1 MSQQK
6 NELKKVLGAGF
17 GIAVMVGGTIGVGIL
32 RTPGTIAGMI
42 DNYWLILACWAF
54 GGVYVLLGSGPFA
67 EMATMLPK
75 AGGPYNYVKRAY
87 GNYAGFL
94 TGWFDYILNSIAP
107 AYFCIVIG
115 EYLALLFP
123 SLKGNETI
131 MALGFLTLFF
141 LYHLGGVKNGSIAQQ
156 VTSVLKVLFFS
167 ALIVSC
173 FVVKVDKTAFTQSAP
188 LFEGGILIGFLVS
201 IQLVMGAYNGWWSSC
216 FFAEEDENPSRNIP
230 KSLFTG
236 GITVMAIYVILNV
249 AFMYVLPASALA
261 NAKSPLVASDVARV
275 IFGDTGATFVTVIA
289 IISLVSI
296 LNAYMMI
303 PPRILYGLSRDGFF
317 IPQGT
322 TVNKGGTPVVAL
334 ILSGVISFVLII
346 LGSFQQLFSLASFMS
361 IVVMAFSFSSHLKLR
376 KSEPNLPRPYLS
388 WGYPWTTILVLIIT
402 FALFLGFAVGD
413 PYNLLLV
420 AIFAALSYPAF
431 LLIMRRNK
439 AS

>member
-32 RTPGTIAGMI
+32 RTPGTIAGML
-42 DNYWLILACWAF
+42 DNYWLILACWVF
-54 GGVYVLLGSGPFA
+54 GGVYVLLGAGSFA
-67 EMATMLPK
+67 EMATMMPK
-75 AGGPYNYVKRAY
+75 AGGPYNYVKRAF
-87 GNYAGFL
+87 GDYAGFL

-131 MALGFLTLFF
+131 MALGFLTIFF

-156 VTSVLKVLFFS
+156 VTSVLKVLFFT

-173 FVVKVDKTAFTQSAP
+173 FVVKVDRAAFTQSAS
-188 LFEGGILIGFLVS
+188 LFEGGILIGFLKS

-216 FFAEEDENPSRNIP
+216 FFAEEDENPAKNIP

-236 GITVMAIYVILNV
+236 GITVMAIYVILNI
-249 AFMYVLPASALA
+249 AFMYVLPVSTLA
-261 NAKSPLVASDVARV
+261 NSPLVASDVTRV
-275 IFGDTGATFVTVIA
+275 VFGDSGATFVIVIS
-289 IISLVSI
+289 IVSLVSI

-303 PPRILYGLSRDGFF
+303 PPRILFGLSRDGFF
-317 IPQGT
+317 IRQGT
-322 TVNKGGTPVVAL
+322 VVNKGGTPVVAL
-334 ILSGVISFVLII
+334 ILSGAISFVLII

-361 IVVMAFSFSSHLKLR
+361 IVVMGFSFSAHIKLR
-376 KSEPNLPRPYLS
+376 NSEPNLARPYRA
-388 WGYPWTTILVLIIT
+388 WGYPWTTILVLIT
-402 FALFLGFAVGD
+402 TLGLFLGFAVGD
-413 PYNLLLV
+413 PYNLILV
-420 AIFAALSYPAF
+420 TVLGVLSYPAF
-431 LLIMRRNK
+431 LVITKKKR
-439 AS
+439 A

>member
-1 MSQQK
+1 MSQSK

-32 RTPGTIAGMI
+32 RTPGTIASML
-42 DNYWLILACWAF
+42 DNYWLILACWTL
-54 GGVYVLLGSGPFA
+54 GGVYVLLGAGSFA

-75 AGGPYNYVKRAY
+75 AGGPYNYVKRAF
-87 GNYAGFL
+87 GDYAGFL

-131 MALGFLTLFF
+131 LALVFLIGFF

-156 VTSVLKVLFFS
+156 ITSVLKVLFFT

-173 FVVKVDKTAFTQSAP
+173 FVVQVDQSAFVQSSSV
-188 LFEGGILIGFLVS
+188 FEGGILIGFLKS
-201 IQLVMGAYNGWWSSC
+201 IQLVMGAYNGWWSNS
-216 FFAEEDENPSRNIP
+216 FFAEEDENPGKNIP

-236 GITVMAIYVILNV
+236 GVVVMGIYVILNI
-249 AFMYVLPASALA
+249 AFMHVLPVSSLA
-261 NAKSPLVASDVARV
+261 NSPLVASDVTRV
-275 IFGDTGATFVTVIA
+275 VFGDSGATFVIVIS
-289 IISLVSI
+289 IVSLVSI

-303 PPRILYGLSRDGFF
+303 PPRILFGLSRDGFF
-317 IPQGT
+317 IPQGAL
-322 TVNKGGTPVVAL
+322 VNKGGTPVVAL
-334 ILSGVISFVLII
+334 ILSGLISFVLII

-361 IVVMAFSFSSHLKLR
+361 IVVMALSFSAHIKLR
-376 KSEPNLPRPYLS
+376 KSEPELFRPYRA

-402 FALFLGFAVGD
+402 FGLFIGFAIGD
-413 PYNLLLV
+413 QYNLILV
-420 AIFAALSYPAF
+420 MVLSILSYPAF
-431 LLIMRRNK
+431 LVVNK
-439 AS
+439 RKKES

>member
-1 MSQQK
+1 MSQSK

-32 RTPGTIAGMI
+32 RTPGTIAGML

-54 GGVYVLLGSGPFA
+54 GGIYVLLGSGPFA

-75 AGGPYNYVKRAY
+75 AGGPYNYVKRAF
-87 GNYAGFL
+87 GDYAGYV

-156 VTSVLKVLFFS
+156 ITSVLKVLFFS

-173 FVVKVDKTAFTQSAP
+173 FVVKVDQTAFTQSAP

-216 FFAEEDENPSRNIP
+216 FFAEEDEDPSRNIP

-236 GITVMAIYVILNV
+236 AITVMAIYVILNI
-249 AFMYVLPASALA
+249 AFMYVLPIGALA
-261 NAKSPLVASDVARV
+261 NSPLVASDVTRAV
-275 IFGDTGATFVTVIA
+275 FGDSGATFVIVIS
-289 IISLVSI
+289 IVSLVSI

-317 IPQGT
+317 IQQGT
-322 TVNKGGTPVVAL
+322 AVNKGGTPVVAL
-334 ILSGVISFVLII
+334 VLSGVISFALII

-376 KSEPNLPRPYLS
+376 KSEPNLARPYLS
-388 WGYPWTTILVLIIT
+388 WGYPWTTILVLLIT
-402 FALFLGFAVGD
+402 FGLFIGFAIGD
-413 PYNLLLV
+413 PYNLTLV
-420 AIFAALSYPAF
+420 IILGILSYPAF
-431 LLIMRRNK
+431 LVIRK
-439 AS
+439 KGVSS